1 MRIRLTND
9 QDIVI
14 RKYTTEDYIHIHKLN
29 VDEQWNTL
37 VEKHEST
44 KNAWNNS
51 NVAFVAMRKDEIIA
65 YVRGLT
71 DQSISLYICE
81 LLVKKEFRGMG
92 VGDTLLQYVH
102 NIYPDT
108 RIEMLANTSS
118 HTYYEQKGYRSF
130 YGYRKSFQEN

>member
-9 QDIVI
+9 QDFMI
-14 RKYTTEDYIHIHKLN
+14 RKYTTEDYIYIHKLN

-37 VEKHEST
+37 VEKNEST
-44 KNAWNNS
+44 KNARNNS
-51 NVAFVAMRKDEIIA
+51 NVAFVAMHKDEIIA

-130 YGYRKSFQEN
+130 YG